1 MVAGV
6 RNTAIKRIQGDVREM
21 MTNPSDQYDAAPLET
36 NMFDWHF
43 TLRGPPDSEFEGG
56 IYHGRIILPSDYP
69 FKPPNI
75 MLLTPN
81 GRFEV
86 KKKICLSISAYHPEE
101 WQPAWGVR
109 LILEALIS
117 FMPTKGEGAIGAL
130 DFSAAERRRLA
141 KLSVDFKCE
150 TCGRVADL
158 LPELKA
164 GNEEKEVEK
173 KPSKYA
179 EQIAQL
185 HLHSLESAPRADTA
199 NGQEE
204 TKAVVENSDSGKQ
217 EASDS
222 AEAVVENSDSGKQEK
237 SNSAEAVVEN
247 SSSGK
252 QENSNSAETE
262 GPVCVAADVGA
273 DAVIST
279 TNAVE
284 AEASVPGPTVEVIEQ
299 NGGTSRAASNVVR
312 VREADSVDMF
322 LHYVTIAIVM
332 ALFAIL
338 YKKLLQ
344 MHGVLQ

>member
-1 MVAGV
+1 MAASV

-21 MTNPSDQYDAAPLET
+21 MTNPSDQYAAAPLET

-43 TLRGPPDSEFEGG
+43 TLRGPRDTEFEGG

-130 DFSAAERRRLA
+130 DFPPEERKRLA
-141 KLSVDFKCE
+141 KLSVDYKCE

-158 LPELKA
+158 LPELETED
-164 GNEEKEVEK
+164 GEETEK

-185 HLHSLESAPRADTA
+185 HMHSLESAPPAPR
-199 NGQEE
+199 Q
-204 TKAVVENSDSGKQ
+204 S
-217 EASDS
+217 
-222 AEAVVENSDSGKQEK
+222 
-237 SNSAEAVVEN
+237 
-247 SSSGK
+247 
-252 QENSNSAETE
+252 
-262 GPVCVAADVGA
+262 
-273 DAVIST
+273 
-279 TNAVE
+279 
-284 AEASVPGPTVEVIEQ
+284 
-299 NGGTSRAASNVVR
+299 
-312 VREADSVDMF
+312 DSVDTF
-322 LHYVTIAIVM
+322 LHYLTVAIVV
-332 ALFAIL
+332 ALFALI

>member
-1 MVAGV
+1 MAASV

-21 MTNPSDQYDAAPLET
+21 MTNPSDQYAAAPLET

-43 TLRGPPDSEFEGG
+43 TLRGPRETEFEGG

-86 KKKICLSISAYHPEE
+86 KKKICLSISAFHPEE

-109 LILEALIS
+109 LILEALTS

-130 DFSAAERRRLA
+130 DFSPDERKRLA

-150 TCGRVADL
+150 TCGRVAEL
-158 LPELKA
+158 LPELVA
-164 GNEEKEVEK
+164 EKGDEK

-185 HLHSLESAPRADTA
+185 HIHGLESAAPASATLDEKKTA
-199 NGQEE
+199 SATEMNSEHGQEE
-204 TKAVVENSDSGKQ
+204 ATAPSVVAQSR
-217 EASDS
+217 
-222 AEAVVENSDSGKQEK
+222 
-237 SNSAEAVVEN
+237 
-247 SSSGK
+247 
-252 QENSNSAETE
+252 AETGDE
-262 GPVCVAADVGA
+262 ALLNTI
-273 DAVIST
+273 AVSS
-279 TNAVE
+279 E
-284 AEASVPGPTVEVIEQ
+284 AEATTDGSNRTDG
-299 NGGTSRAASNVVR
+299 GDASGTSAAVSSPGGEPIEAQELGAAESRRNVDTSVAASEVGQ
-312 VREADSVDMF
+312 VRESDYVDTV
-322 LHYVTIAIVM
+322 LHYLTIAIVV
-332 ALFAIL
+332 ALFALI

-344 MHGVLQ
+344 TYGLLQSAA

>member
-1 MVAGV
+1 MAASV

-21 MTNPSDQYDAAPLET
+21 MTNPSDQYAAAPLET

-43 TLRGPPDSEFEGG
+43 TLRGPRDTEFEGG

-130 DFSAAERRRLA
+130 DFPAEERRRLA
-141 KLSVDFKCE
+141 KLSVDYKCE

-158 LPELKA
+158 LPELESE
-164 GNEEKEVEK
+164 NEEETEK

-185 HLHSLESAPRADTA
+185 HMHSLESATK
-199 NGQEE
+199 NKQETE
-204 TKAVVENSDSGKQ
+204 SVSSDVNEDSKQ
-217 EASDS
+217 EASAATG
-222 AEAVVENSDSGKQEK
+222 AEAAQEEESTESK
-237 SNSAEAVVEN
+237 PMKTETATEVSESATSTPPTVTDASPTEEAV
-247 SSSGK
+247 
-252 QENSNSAETE
+252 ETT
-262 GPVCVAADVGA
+262 P
-273 DAVIST
+273 
-279 TNAVE
+279 
-284 AEASVPGPTVEVIEQ
+284 EVIDHHVD
-299 NGGTSRAASNVVR
+299 TPIAAPNIAQ
-312 VREADSVDMF
+312 VRESDSVDTF
-322 LHYVTIAIVM
+322 LHYLTVAIVV
-332 ALFAIL
+332 ALFALI

-344 MHGVLQ
+344 MHGILQ

>member
-1 MVAGV
+1 MAASV

-21 MTNPSDQYDAAPLET
+21 MTNPSDQYAAAPLEV
-36 NMFDWHF
+36 
-43 TLRGPPDSEFEGG
+43 LRGG

-130 DFSAAERRRLA
+130 DFPAEERRRLA
-141 KLSVDFKCE
+141 KLVL
-150 TCGRVADL
+150 ADL
-158 LPELKA
+158 LPELESE
-164 GNEEKEVEK
+164 NEEKEVEK

-185 HLHSLESAPRADTA
+185 HMHSLETAPPANANKETETVSA
-199 NGQEE
+199 E
-204 TKAVVENSDSGKQ
+204 VSENSKQ
-217 EASDS
+217 EASAAAGAQTAQEEDS
-222 AEAVVENSDSGKQEK
+222 VESKPAKTEEAATTEVSESTASTQSIGAATIVAPAEEPEAAEAAPGVIDHHQNVDTPIAAHN
-237 SNSAEAVVEN
+237 
-247 SSSGK
+247 
-252 QENSNSAETE
+252 
-262 GPVCVAADVGA
+262 VA
-273 DAVIST
+273 
-279 TNAVE
+279 
-284 AEASVPGPTVEVIEQ
+284 Q
-299 NGGTSRAASNVVR
+299 
-312 VREADSVDMF
+312 VRESDSVDTF
-322 LHYVTIAIVM
+322 LHYLTIAIVV
-332 ALFAIL
+332 ALFALI

-344 MHGVLQ
+344 MHGILQ

>member
-1 MVAGV
+1 MAASV

-21 MTNPSDQYDAAPLET
+21 MTNPSDQYAAAPLET

-43 TLRGPPDSEFEGG
+43 TLRGPRDTEFEGG

-130 DFSAAERRRLA
+130 DFPAEERRRLA
-141 KLSVDFKCE
+141 KLSVDYKCE

-158 LPELKA
+158 LPELESK
-164 GNEEKEVEK
+164 NEEKEVEK

-185 HLHSLESAPRADTA
+185 HMHSLETAPPANANKETETVSA
-199 NGQEE
+199 E
-204 TKAVVENSDSGKQ
+204 VSENSKQ
-217 EASDS
+217 EASAAAGAQTAQEEDS
-222 AEAVVENSDSGKQEK
+222 VESKPAKTEEAATTEVSESTASTQSIGAATIVAPAEEPAAAEAAPGVIDHHQNVDTPIAAHN
-237 SNSAEAVVEN
+237 
-247 SSSGK
+247 
-252 QENSNSAETE
+252 
-262 GPVCVAADVGA
+262 VA
-273 DAVIST
+273 
-279 TNAVE
+279 
-284 AEASVPGPTVEVIEQ
+284 Q
-299 NGGTSRAASNVVR
+299 
-312 VREADSVDMF
+312 VRESDSVDTF
-322 LHYVTIAIVM
+322 LHYLTIAIVV
-332 ALFAIL
+332 ALFALI

-344 MHGVLQ
+344 MHGILQ

>member
-1 MVAGV
+1 MAASV

-21 MTNPSDQYDAAPLET
+21 MTNPSDQYAAAPLET

-43 TLRGPPDSEFEGG
+43 TLRGPRNTEFEGG

-130 DFSAAERRRLA
+130 DFPAEERKRLA
-141 KLSVDFKCE
+141 KLSVDYKCE

-158 LPELKA
+158 LPEVETENGGEA
-164 GNEEKEVEK
+164 EK

-185 HLHSLESAPRADTA
+185 HMHNLESAPPASAATDSKEAPKASSAAGSGDDSEKVRVSAAAATA
-199 NGQEE
+199 GA
-204 TKAVVENSDSGKQ
+204 TAVESKP
-217 EASDS
+217 ASTEDAS
-222 AEAVVENSDSGKQEK
+222 TTEP
-237 SNSAEAVVEN
+237 
-247 SSSGK
+247 SSST
-252 QENSNSAETE
+252 ESVNPAPSSPATASA
-262 GPVCVAADVGA
+262 PAAA
-273 DAVIST
+273 LE
-279 TNAVE
+279 E
-284 AEASVPGPTVEVIEQ
+284 AEAP
-299 NGGTSRAASNVVR
+299 VVNEPQLDADTPIIVDGMHQ
-312 VREADSVDMF
+312 VRESGSVDTF
-322 LHYVTIAIVM
+322 LHYLTVAIVV
-332 ALFAIL
+332 ALFALI

>member
-1 MVAGV
+1 MAASV

-21 MTNPSDQYDAAPLET
+21 MTNPSDQYAAAPLET

-43 TLRGPPDSEFEGG
+43 TLRGPRDTEFEGG

-130 DFSAAERRRLA
+130 DFPAEERRRLA
-141 KLSVDFKCE
+141 KLSVDYKCE

-158 LPELKA
+158 LPELESEHE
-164 GNEEKEVEK
+164 GNEEEK

-185 HLHSLESAPRADTA
+185 HMHSLETAPA
-199 NGQEE
+199 NV
-204 TKAVVENSDSGKQ
+204 TKDNKKTESEVNEDSKQ
-217 EASDS
+217 EASAATGAEEEKSANTKPARAEEVATTEASESAASTDAAFVEEPAA
-222 AEAVVENSDSGKQEK
+222 AEAAPEVVDYHHENVD
-237 SNSAEAVVEN
+237 
-247 SSSGK
+247 
-252 QENSNSAETE
+252 T
-262 GPVCVAADVGA
+262 PIAAHNFA
-273 DAVIST
+273 
-279 TNAVE
+279 
-284 AEASVPGPTVEVIEQ
+284 P
-299 NGGTSRAASNVVR
+299 
-312 VREADSVDMF
+312 VRESDSVDTF
-322 LHYVTIAIVM
+322 LHYLTIAIVV
-332 ALFAIL
+332 ALFALI

-344 MHGVLQ
+344 MHGILQ

>member
-1 MVAGV
+1 MAASV

-21 MTNPSDQYDAAPLET
+21 MTNPSDQYSAAPLET

-43 TLRGPPDSEFEGG
+43 TLRGPRDTEFEEG

-86 KKKICLSISAYHPEE
+86 KKKICLSISAHHPEE

-130 DFSAAERRRLA
+130 DFPADERKRLA
-141 KLSVDFKCE
+141 KLSVDYKCD
-150 TCGRVADL
+150 TCGRIVDL
-158 LPELKA
+158 LPELEQTEGEA
-164 GNEEKEVEK
+164 

-179 EQIAQL
+179 NQIAQL
-185 HLHSLESAPRADTA
+185 HMHSM
-199 NGQEE
+199 E
-204 TKAVVENSDSGKQ
+204 TEPAAAVT
-217 EASDS
+217 
-222 AEAVVENSDSGKQEK
+222 AEAQTVPDNRQNLVEPI
-237 SNSAEAVVEN
+237 AV
-247 SSSGK
+247 
-252 QENSNSAETE
+252 
-262 GPVCVAADVGA
+262 P
-273 DAVIST
+273 
-279 TNAVE
+279 NAH
-284 AEASVPGPTVEVIEQ
+284 Q
-299 NGGTSRAASNVVR
+299 
-312 VREADSVDMF
+312 VRESDSVDAF
-322 LHYVTIAIVM
+322 LHYLTIGIVV
-332 ALFAIL
+332 ALFALI

>member
-1 MVAGV
+1 MAASV

-21 MTNPSDQYDAAPLET
+21 MTNPSDQYSAAPLET

-43 TLRGPPDSEFEGG
+43 TLRGPRDTEFEEG

-86 KKKICLSISAYHPEE
+86 KKKICLSISAHHPEE

-130 DFSAAERRRLA
+130 DFPADERKRLA
-141 KLSVDFKCE
+141 KLSMDYKCD
-150 TCGRVADL
+150 TCGRIVDL
-158 LPELKA
+158 LPELEQTEGEA
-164 GNEEKEVEK
+164 

-179 EQIAQL
+179 NQIAQL
-185 HLHSLESAPRADTA
+185 HMHSMESAPKGGVAKDTKEMPRVPVHDSSKEEQNTVAASGDGKPAAAMPREVEEKKLSADSTP
-199 NGQEE
+199 GQME
-204 TKAVVENSDSGKQ
+204 D
-217 EASDS
+217 ASTT
-222 AEAVVENSDSGKQEK
+222 
-237 SNSAEAVVEN
+237 EN
-247 SSSGK
+247 SSSTAA
-252 QENSNSAETE
+252 SASDSSVTPIAE
-262 GPVCVAADVGA
+262 PAA
-273 DAVIST
+273 AVT
-279 TNAVE
+279 
-284 AEASVPGPTVEVIEQ
+284 AEAQTVPDNRQNLVEPIAVPNAHQ
-299 NGGTSRAASNVVR
+299 
-312 VREADSVDMF
+312 VRESDSVDAF
-322 LHYVTIAIVM
+322 LHYLTIGIVV
-332 ALFAIL
+332 ALFALI